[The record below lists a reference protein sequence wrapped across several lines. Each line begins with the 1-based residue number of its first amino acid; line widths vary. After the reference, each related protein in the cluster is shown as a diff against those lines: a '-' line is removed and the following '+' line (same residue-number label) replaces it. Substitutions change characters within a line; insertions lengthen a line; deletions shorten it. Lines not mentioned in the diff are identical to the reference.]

1 MTIKEAIKFAQKRG
15 ISADK
20 NLISRWI
27 KDDKIQTTGSLK
39 DRTLNIDQK
48 SFGEFLDK
56 NGDSI
61 EKIQAE
67 MQKELMGKIGS
78 AGSGL

>member
-15 ISADK
+15 ISADQ

-27 KDDKIQTTGSLK
+27 KDDKIQITGSLK

-56 NGDSI
+56 NGESI

>member
-1 MTIKEAIKFAQKRG
+1 MTVKEAIKFAQKRG
-15 ISADK
+15 ISADQ

-27 KDDKIQTTGSLK
+27 RDDKIQTTGSLK

-56 NGDSI
+56 NGESI
-61 EKIQAE
+61 EKIQDE
-67 MQKELMGKIGS
+67 MQKELMRKVGFT
-78 AGSGL
+78 GSGL